1 MEELVISW
9 TDILREFPS
18 LAKYCVHGF
27 VYEVGYCGLPT
38 VVIHLE
44 PSVWLYE
51 GFYGIEK
58 VGCSSFELCDD
69 LSFRGYET
77 FIYAYAAISKF
88 SLPSESHHCRE
99 DATSKFPVHVCIEI
113 FTANQWTGM
122 ETVIV
127 KAESRQCVVKF
138 VDIVVYTRLLVVND
152 ERYDVESGN
161 VPYKGKMSR
170 FINEYTQC
178 QIFAHIQKARATAE
192 PSLKAKNFLRV
203 SVTPVFRPSS
213 RGIIPNIISW
223 RNGVRR
229 QTRITND
236 PRSPASPRRAGHL
249 QSVRRVR
256 HRQKRLF
263 QAVHSHP
270 TGCRR
275 DLSGRILR
283 AAQTPAVC
291 HSVRNS
297 LEMYLRGILPSERT
311 IPTRIIV

>member
-1 MEELVISW
+1 MTATPSYLFAKNGFQDVSPEVACPAEKLFFTLREAKVCFQLAIHKRNSTDQIGNLEELVISW

-203 SVTPVFRPSS
+203 SVTPAFRLSS
-213 RGIIPNIISW
+213 LGIVPNLSA
-223 RNGVRR
+223 VRKGAR
-229 QTRITND
+229 MK
-236 PRSPASPRRAGHL
+236 G
-249 QSVRRVR
+249 QS
-256 HRQKRLF
+256 
-263 QAVHSHP
+263 
-270 TGCRR
+270 
-275 DLSGRILR
+275 
-283 AAQTPAVC
+283 
-291 HSVRNS
+291 S
-297 LEMYLRGILPSERT
+297 LIH
-311 IPTRIIV
+311 

>member
-1 MEELVISW
+1 MAITPLYLLTKNGLQDVSPEVACPAEKLFFTLRETKFCFQLAIHKRNSTDQIGNLEELVISW

-203 SVTPVFRPSS
+203 SVTPAFRPSS

-229 QTRITND
+229 Q
-236 PRSPASPRRAGHL
+236 
-249 QSVRRVR
+249 
-256 HRQKRLF
+256 RL
-263 QAVHSHP
+263 
-270 TGCRR
+270 RME
-275 DLSGRILR
+275 
-283 AAQTPAVC
+283 AA
-291 HSVRNS
+291 
-297 LEMYLRGILPSERT
+297 E
-311 IPTRIIV
+311 

>member
-1 MEELVISW
+1 MTATPSYLFAKNGLQDVSPEVACPAEKLFFTLREAKFCFQLAIHKRNSTDQIGNLEELVISW

-203 SVTPVFRPSS
+203 SVTPAFRPSS
-213 RGIIPNIISW
+213 RGIIPNLVLGSQP
-223 RNGVRR
+223 VK
-229 QTRITND
+229 QS
-236 PRSPASPRRAGHL
+236 RSGFTHL
-249 QSVRRVR
+249 K
-256 HRQKRLF
+256 QKR
-263 QAVHSHP
+263 H
-270 TGCRR
+270 
-275 DLSGRILR
+275 
-283 AAQTPAVC
+283 
-291 HSVRNS
+291 
-297 LEMYLRGILPSERT
+297 
-311 IPTRIIV
+311 

>member
-1 MEELVISW
+1 MTATPSYLFAKNGLQDVSPEVACPAEKLFFTLREAKFCFQLAIHKRNSTDQIGNLEELVISW

-44 PSVWLYE
+44 PSVWPYE

-77 FIYAYAAISKF
+77 FIYAYAAISNF

-138 VDIVVYTRLLVVND
+138 VDIVVYTRF
-152 ERYDVESGN
+152 ER
-161 VPYKGKMSR
+161 
-170 FINEYTQC
+170 
-178 QIFAHIQKARATAE
+178 
-192 PSLKAKNFLRV
+192 
-203 SVTPVFRPSS
+203 
-213 RGIIPNIISW
+213 
-223 RNGVRR
+223 
-229 QTRITND
+229 
-236 PRSPASPRRAGHL
+236 
-249 QSVRRVR
+249 
-256 HRQKRLF
+256 
-263 QAVHSHP
+263 
-270 TGCRR
+270 
-275 DLSGRILR
+275 
-283 AAQTPAVC
+283 
-291 HSVRNS
+291 
-297 LEMYLRGILPSERT
+297 
-311 IPTRIIV
+311 